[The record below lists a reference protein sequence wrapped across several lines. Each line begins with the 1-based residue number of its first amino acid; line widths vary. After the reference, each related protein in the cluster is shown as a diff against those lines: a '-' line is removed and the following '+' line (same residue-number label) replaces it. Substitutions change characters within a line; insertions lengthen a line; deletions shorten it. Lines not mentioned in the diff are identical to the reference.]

1 MIGHYVSY
9 CCGTVTVTL
18 SLADKYIARLLHWE
32 GCDQCLVASLT
43 SMSLSS
49 ATCVAAFG
57 AEGLAREAGPEH
69 VACWHLIVFQ
79 EPQVGEDHV
88 RREVAAD
95 HLLDVL
101 VVVASSRVD
110 VGDTQVLVPLDHRLD
125 AAAQRH
131 HAQQQALRQR
141 GPGRRGGDPWACAT
155 TGLVIAVRG
164 VAPSPHAR
172 RRCDVCRWRASLHD
186 VHVQIHVGTDAKLAG
201 SLRDLGAGAQNWL
214 AACVDLRCRRIDVM

>member
-1 MIGHYVSY
+1 MSRKLGLTIYLSY
-9 CCGTVTVTL
+9 TCGTVTVTL

-69 VACWHLIVFQ
+69 VACWHLTVFQ

-131 HAQQQALRQR
+131 HAQQQARRQR
-141 GPGRRGGDPWACAT
+141 GLGRRVAT
-155 TGLVIAVRG
+155 RG
-164 VAPSPHAR
+164 RVR
-172 RRCDVCRWRASLHD
+172 RRDSSSRSAVSLLRRTRVAD
-186 VHVQIHVGTDAKLAG
+186 ATSVAGVPAGTMYMSRSMAAPM
-201 SLRDLGAGAQNWL
+201 QNWL
-214 AACVDLRCRRIDVM
+214 AACGT